1 MLSEA
6 YVKPSS
12 SPLSGDLSA
21 AETPLSEVA
30 RSSDILVFFPTYN
43 EAETIELMLS
53 SLLALRIRFDILIV
67 DDRSTD
73 GTTQL
78 IKNIAKTDTR
88 IRLIVRSGK
97 LGIGSAH
104 RLAWIYAR
112 RHGYSRLVSLDGDLS
127 HDPTDIPR
135 LLAALDAGADVALAS
150 RYAPGG
156 RTDYGG
162 WRLFLSS
169 NANRFARPLLGLPF
183 YEYTT
188 SFRAAKLDRVPPG
201 LVEGVA
207 RQGYGFFLSCVV
219 GLAREQLIIAE
230 IPIHFRDR
238 HRGKSKI
245 PRLELVRGVAN
256 LLAHVIDRRPAKRPG
271 LPKSACPACGS
282 PYRVATQS
290 GAILCLEC
298 LATDQSAAY
307 DVQQTVR
314 RGATE
319 SDAERRGK

>member
-1 MLSEA
+1 MRLGSQNTLGRRGRDLLSEA
-6 YVKPSS
+6 YFKRPASAHADNANGVEKPATR
-12 SPLSGDLSA
+12 P
-21 AETPLSEVA
+21 A
-30 RSSDILVFFPTYN
+30 RTSDTLVFFPTYN

-53 SLLALRIRFDILIV
+53 RLLALPIQFDLLIV

-73 GTTQL
+73 GTTQF
-78 IKNIAKTDTR
+78 IQNVAKANNR
-88 IRLIVRSGK
+88 IRLIVRGGK

-104 RLAWIYAR
+104 RLGWVYAR
-112 RHGYSRLVSLDGDLS
+112 RQGYSRLVSLDGDLS
-127 HDPTDIPR
+127 HDPADIPR
-135 LLAALDAGADVALAS
+135 LLAALDAGVDVALAS

-156 RTDYGG
+156 CTDYRG

-201 LVEGVA
+201 IVEGIA

-219 GLAREQLIIAE
+219 GFAREKLIIAE

-238 HRGKSKI
+238 HRGESKI
-245 PRLELVRGVAN
+245 PRFELVRGIAN
-256 LLAHVIDRRPAKRPG
+256 LLSNAIDRRPAKRSL
-271 LPKSACPACGS
+271 LPESACPTCGS
-282 PYRVATQS
+282 RYRVAMHS

-298 LATDQSAAY
+298 LAKEQAAMG
-307 DVQQTVR
+307 R
-314 RGATE
+314 RA
-319 SDAERRGK
+319 